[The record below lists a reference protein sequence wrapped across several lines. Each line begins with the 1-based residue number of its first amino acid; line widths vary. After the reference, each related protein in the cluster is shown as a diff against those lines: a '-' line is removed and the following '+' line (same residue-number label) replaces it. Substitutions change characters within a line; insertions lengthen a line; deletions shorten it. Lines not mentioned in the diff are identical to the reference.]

1 VRGAHTRSSVCVGG
15 VSLPFEP
22 SQSRDNR
29 KYNIGPETKEEY
41 MRTGTR
47 ILLVEDDRAIAGFVE
62 PELEHLGFL
71 VRCAY
76 DGVSGLEEAGRFGPS
91 LIVLDIMLPGL
102 DGVGVLKRLR
112 EGGSRVPVIML
123 TARDTTLDKVHSLDR
138 GADDYLTKPFDI
150 EELLARIRAL
160 LRRAEGDE
168 ILRVAG
174 LEINTSTREVRREER
189 EIELTTREY
198 ELLEFMA
205 RNPRRVLSREL
216 LLSRVWDEELGLTTN
231 VVDVYVGYLRRKVDA
246 PGEEKLIR
254 TVRGAGYALKGG

>member
-1 VRGAHTRSSVCVGG
+1 
-15 VSLPFEP
+15 
-22 SQSRDNR
+22 
-29 KYNIGPETKEEY
+29 
-41 MRTGTR
+41 MRPGTR
-47 ILLVEDDRAIAGFVE
+47 ILLVEDDRSIAGFVE

-76 DGVSGLEEAGRFGPS
+76 DGVAGLEEAQKFGPA

-112 EGGSRVPVIML
+112 QGGSRVPVIVL
-123 TARDTTLDKVHSLDR
+123 TARDTTLDKVHSLDH

-168 ILRVAG
+168 ILRVAD
-174 LEINTSTREVRREER
+174 LEINTSTREVRRGER
-189 EIELTTREY
+189 EMELTTREY

-205 RNPRRVLSREL
+205 QNARRVLSRDL
-216 LLSRVWDEELGLTTN
+216 LLSRVWDEEFDLTTN
-231 VVDVYVGYLRRKVDA
+231 LVDVYVGYLRRKVDA

-254 TVRGAGYALKGG
+254 TVRGVGYALRGA

>member
-1 VRGAHTRSSVCVGG
+1 
-15 VSLPFEP
+15 
-22 SQSRDNR
+22 
-29 KYNIGPETKEEY
+29 
-41 MRTGTR
+41 
-47 ILLVEDDRAIAGFVE
+47 
-62 PELEHLGFL
+62 
-71 VRCAY
+71 
-76 DGVSGLEEAGRFGPS
+76 
-91 LIVLDIMLPGL
+91 
-102 DGVGVLKRLR
+102 
-112 EGGSRVPVIML
+112 ML

-168 ILRVAG
+168 ILRVAD

-198 ELLEFMA
+198 ELLEYMA
-205 RNPRRVLSREL
+205 QNPRRVLSREL

-254 TVRGAGYALKGG
+254 TVRGAGYALKGA

>member
-1 VRGAHTRSSVCVGG
+1 
-15 VSLPFEP
+15 
-22 SQSRDNR
+22 
-29 KYNIGPETKEEY
+29 
-41 MRTGTR
+41 
-47 ILLVEDDRAIAGFVE
+47 
-62 PELEHLGFL
+62 
-71 VRCAY
+71 
-76 DGVSGLEEAGRFGPS
+76 
-91 LIVLDIMLPGL
+91 
-102 DGVGVLKRLR
+102 
-112 EGGSRVPVIML
+112 ML

-160 LRRAEGDE
+160 LRRAGGDE
-168 ILRVAG
+168 ILRVAD

-198 ELLEFMA
+198 ELLEYMA
-205 RNPRRVLSREL
+205 QNPRRVLSREL

-254 TVRGAGYALKGG
+254 TVRGAGYALKGA

>member
-1 VRGAHTRSSVCVGG
+1 
-15 VSLPFEP
+15 
-22 SQSRDNR
+22 
-29 KYNIGPETKEEY
+29 
-41 MRTGTR
+41 MRPGTR
-47 ILLVEDDRAIAGFVE
+47 ILLVEDDRSIAGFVE
-62 PELEHLGFL
+62 PELEHLGFS

-76 DGVSGLEEAGRFGPS
+76 DGVAGLEEARTFGPA

-112 EGGSRVPVIML
+112 QGGSRVPVIML

-168 ILRVAG
+168 ILRVADLG
-174 LEINTSTREVRREER
+174 INTSTREVRRGER
-189 EIELTTREY
+189 EIELTAREY

-205 RNPRRVLSREL
+205 RNDRRVLSRDL
-216 LLSRVWDEELGLTTN
+216 LLARVWDEEFGLTTN
-231 VVDVYVGYLRRKVDA
+231 LVDVYVGYLRRKVDA

-254 TVRGAGYALKGG
+254 TVRGAGYALREA

>member
-1 VRGAHTRSSVCVGG
+1 MT
-15 VSLPFEP
+15 P
-22 SQSRDNR
+22 
-29 KYNIGPETKEEY
+29 
-41 MRTGTR
+41 GTR
-47 ILLVEDDRAIAGFVE
+47 ILLVEDDRSIAGFVE
-62 PELEHLGFL
+62 PELERAGFL
-71 VRCAY
+71 VQCAY
-76 DGVSGLEEAGRFGPS
+76 DGLTGLEEVRKFGPA

-102 DGVGVLKRLR
+102 DGVGILKRLR
-112 EGGSRVPVIML
+112 EEGIGVPVIML

-168 ILRVAG
+168 ILRVAD

-198 ELLEFMA
+198 ELLEYMA
-205 RNPRRVLSREL
+205 QNPRRVLSRDL
-216 LLSRVWDEELGLTTN
+216 LLARVWDEELGLTTN

-254 TVRGAGYALKGG
+254 TVRGAGYALKGM